1 MRFLE
6 TVGEKSF
13 DEQTPGN
20 EFRSLICVCDMVA
33 LHLVAELKCSKTR
46 SSLLFQSTA
55 VCKKLENYS
64 AILRFFAL
72 SFQQI
77 VLLTETLDENSLFP
91 SLDCE
96 YSLYRRMLKGI
107 ESLDASCFYGRTFGF
122 QFAPSVTSTFS
133 VIEINSA
140 TYSLSWESGT
150 AACSSL
156 LNFVRYFLNP
166 EEGARRIMKV
176 KREAD
181 LEFCRDFCNLS
192 EIPPPKLFCP
202 TMEINKVVLI
212 LMDGPI
218 RLDGKDGRSI
228 EIPERVLMDYQLRYK
243 CVSCRQQLVKNCRP
257 KNQRSHF
264 PPIYCFIV
272 TAEAGKAQH
281 RQNRTKH
288 IYGCGQNVL
297 YAYAWILKN
306 PEKFGWD
313 GKKRSMVGD
322 SAGGNLIVSVALHL
336 AQLKAARMPDG
347 PITICTPFLFQCL
360 PSSLRVLSFTDP
372 LLQMEI
378 VFL

>member
-1 MRFLE
+1 
-6 TVGEKSF
+6 
-13 DEQTPGN
+13 
-20 EFRSLICVCDMVA
+20 
-33 LHLVAELKCSKTR
+33 
-46 SSLLFQSTA
+46 
-55 VCKKLENYS
+55 
-64 AILRFFAL
+64 
-72 SFQQI
+72 
-77 VLLTETLDENSLFP
+77 
-91 SLDCE
+91 
-96 YSLYRRMLKGI
+96 MLKGI

-257 KNQRSHF
+257 KKS
-264 PPIYCFIV
+264 
-272 TAEAGKAQH
+272 
-281 RQNRTKH
+281 TKPLSSNLLLH
-288 IYGCGQNVL
+288 CHGGGWKSDVL